1 MVVKKKKTVKKTK
14 VTKTDVKQ
22 NKAITLLKKKLKELA
37 VKYLKKQKKKLPKT
51 SYDKIKNAMIK
62 KISTTKNIRT
72 LEKLLD
78 TLTNTPINKIPSKV
92 AEFLPSSK
100 TIVKVVV
107 EQAKEQIKEKVN
119 KRSPTVINNF
129 NSTKSKYNELKEK
142 YENGNLNP
150 ADFYEMYIEA
160 RKLARDVNE
169 VLPSREEVSNL
180 YRTVKSQLNFFKNFI
195 NRNLINRNQDGV
207 SDPSPRNPTSPPTPP
222 PDDDDTPP
230 PPSPPPS
237 FPPSSPPPPPPSS
250 SPSPMPTL
258 ATPINLETSM
268 IGNLPYA
275 VLGGGAMLAVASAS
289 LATAASS
296 FRRTQNRRHRSGE
309 DPVLRQST
317 AVNRERTNIPIDREA
332 TIAEFKS
339 QKPKSGDIFRNLA
352 LQDVAGMPEYD
363 ANMDPLFSDP
373 PQSIETINRDIDEII
388 EGGSLTEEQINDLR
402 TLQQA
407 NLDGDFPQEK
417 YNENI

>member
-1 MVVKKKKTVKKTK
+1 MVVKKKKTVKKPK

-92 AEFLPSSK
+92 GEFLPSSK

-107 EQAKEQIKEKVN
+107 EQAKEQAKEKIN

-142 YENGNLNP
+142 YENGTLNP

-207 SDPSPRNPTSPPTPP
+207 SDPSPRNPPTPP
-222 PDDDDTPP
+222 PDPMSEPMPDPIPEPMPDPIQTPP
-230 PPSPPPS
+230 PVST
-237 FPPSSPPPPPPSS
+237 
-250 SPSPMPTL
+250 PTL
-258 ATPINLETSM
+258 ATPINLETSI
-268 IGNLPYA
+268 IGNVPYA
-275 VLGGGAMLAVASAS
+275 VLGGGAMLAAAGASAGM
-289 LATAASS
+289 AALS
-296 FRRTQNRRHRSGE
+296 FRNRQNRIRSGE
-309 DPVLRQST
+309 DPVLRTST
-317 AVNRERTNIPIDREA
+317 AVNRERTNIPIDRES
-332 TIAEFKS
+332 TVE
-339 QKPKSGDIFRNLA
+339 DFRQRRRLVPEEERDYRRYEDDGSLNLYSVFGRS
-352 LQDVAGMPEYD
+352 LETGEEPLIRTRSLDDMTNEDFDTRFPPTMPE
-363 ANMDPLFSDP
+363 
-373 PQSIETINRDIDEII
+373 
-388 EGGSLTEEQINDLR
+388 
-402 TLQQA
+402 
-407 NLDGDFPQEK
+407 
-417 YNENI
+417 YNENIDPLFTNSEEA

>member
-1 MVVKKKKTVKKTK
+1 MVVKKKNTVKKPK

-22 NKAITLLKKKLKELA
+22 NKAITLLKKKLKELT

-78 TLTNTPINKIPSKV
+78 TLTNTPINKIPSRV
-92 AEFLPSSK
+92 GEFLPSSK
-100 TIVKVVV
+100 TIIKVVT
-107 EQAKEQIKEKVN
+107 EQAKEQIKERVN

-195 NRNLINRNQDGV
+195 NRNLINRNQEGV
-207 SDPSPRNPTSPPTPP
+207 SDPSPRNPTPPPTPP
-222 PDDDDTPP
+222 PDPMPDPMPEPMPEPMSEPIQTPP
-230 PPSPPPS
+230 PVST
-237 FPPSSPPPPPPSS
+237 
-250 SPSPMPTL
+250 PTL

-275 VLGGGAMLAVASAS
+275 VLGGSAMLAAGA
-289 LATAASS
+289 LS
-296 FRRTQNRRHRSGE
+296 FRNRQNRIRSGE
-309 DPVLRQST
+309 DPVLRQNT
-317 AVNRERTNIPIDREA
+317 AVNRERTNIPIDREP
-332 TIAEFKS
+332 TIEDFRQRRRLVPEITS
-339 QKPKSGDIFRNLA
+339 EQEDLSMSSSERRNLLEQNQ
-352 LQDVAGMPEYD
+352 LQEFYD
-363 ANMDPLFSDP
+363 YDNEL
-373 PQSIETINRDIDEII
+373 INSELD
-388 EGGSLTEEQINDLR
+388 LTEE
-402 TLQQA
+402 
-407 NLDGDFPQEK
+407 PQTMSE
-417 YNENI
+417 YNENIDPLFVNLEEA

>member
-1 MVVKKKKTVKKTK
+1 MVVKKKNTVKKPK

-22 NKAITLLKKKLKELA
+22 NKAITLLKKKLKELT

-78 TLTNTPINKIPSKV
+78 TLTNTPINKIPSRV
-92 AEFLPSSK
+92 GEFLPSSK
-100 TIVKVVV
+100 TIIKVVT
-107 EQAKEQIKEKVN
+107 EQAKEQIKERVN

-195 NRNLINRNQDGV
+195 NRNLINRNQEGV
-207 SDPSPRNPTSPPTPP
+207 SDPSPRNPTPPPTPP
-222 PDDDDTPP
+222 PDPMPDPMPDAMPEPMPEPIQTPP
-230 PPSPPPS
+230 PVST
-237 FPPSSPPPPPPSS
+237 
-250 SPSPMPTL
+250 PTL
-258 ATPINLETSM
+258 ATPINLETSI
-268 IGNLPYA
+268 IGNVPYA
-275 VLGGGAMLAVASAS
+275 VLGGGAMLAAGA
-289 LATAASS
+289 LS
-296 FRRTQNRRHRSGE
+296 FRNRQNRIRSGE
-309 DPVLRQST
+309 DPVLRQNT
-317 AVNRERTNIPIDREA
+317 AVNRERTNIPIDREP
-332 TIAEFKS
+332 TVE
-339 QKPKSGDIFRNLA
+339 DFRQRRRL
-352 LQDVAGMPEYD
+352 VPEEEREYRRYED
-363 ANMDPLFSDP
+363 D
-373 PQSIETINRDIDEII
+373 
-388 EGGSLTEEQINDLR
+388 GSLNLYSVFGRSLETGEEPLMR
-402 TLQQA
+402 TRSVDDMP
-407 NLDGDFPQEK
+407 NEIFNERYPPTIPE
-417 YNENI
+417 YNENIDPLFVNLEEA

>member
-1 MVVKKKKTVKKTK
+1 MVVKKKNTVKKPK

-22 NKAITLLKKKLKELA
+22 NKAITLLKKKLKELT

-78 TLTNTPINKIPSKV
+78 TLTNTPINKIPSRV
-92 AEFLPSSK
+92 GEFLPSSK
-100 TIVKVVV
+100 TIIKVVT
-107 EQAKEQIKEKVN
+107 EQAKEQIKERVN

-195 NRNLINRNQDGV
+195 NRNLINRNQEGV
-207 SDPSPRNPTSPPTPP
+207 SDPSPRNPTPPPTPP
-222 PDDDDTPP
+222 PDPMPDPMPEPMPEPMSEPIQTPP
-230 PPSPPPS
+230 PVST
-237 FPPSSPPPPPPSS
+237 
-250 SPSPMPTL
+250 PTL
-258 ATPINLETSM
+258 ATPINLETSI
-268 IGNLPYA
+268 IGNVPYA
-275 VLGGGAMLAVASAS
+275 VLGGGAMLAAGASAAV
-289 LATAASS
+289 LS
-296 FRRTQNRRHRSGE
+296 FRNRQNRIRSGE
-309 DPVLRQST
+309 DPVLRTST
-317 AVNRERTNIPIDREA
+317 AVNRERTNIPIDREP
-332 TIAEFKS
+332 TIEDFRQRRRLVPEITS
-339 QKPKSGDIFRNLA
+339 EQEDLSMSSSERRNLLEQNQ
-352 LQDVAGMPEYD
+352 LQEFYD
-363 ANMDPLFSDP
+363 YDNEL
-373 PQSIETINRDIDEII
+373 INSELD
-388 EGGSLTEEQINDLR
+388 LTEE
-402 TLQQA
+402 
-407 NLDGDFPQEK
+407 PQTMSE
-417 YNENI
+417 YNENIDPLFVNLEEA

>member
-1 MVVKKKKTVKKTK
+1 MVVKKKKTVKKPK

-78 TLTNTPINKIPSKV
+78 TLTNTPINKIPSRV
-92 AEFLPSSK
+92 GEFLPSSK
-100 TIVKVVV
+100 TIIKVVT
-107 EQAKEQIKEKVN
+107 EQAKEQIKERVN

-142 YENGNLNP
+142 YENGTLNP

-195 NRNLINRNQDGV
+195 NRNLINRNREGV
-207 SDPSPRNPTSPPTPP
+207 SDPSPRNPPTPSPTPP
-222 PDDDDTPP
+222 PEPMSEPMPDPIPEPMSEPIQTPP
-230 PPSPPPS
+230 PVST
-237 FPPSSPPPPPPSS
+237 
-250 SPSPMPTL
+250 PTL
-258 ATPINLETSM
+258 ATPINLETSI

-275 VLGGGAMLAVASAS
+275 VLGGGAMLAAGASA
-289 LATAASS
+289 AALS
-296 FRRTQNRRHRSGE
+296 FRNRQNRIRSGE
-309 DPVLRQST
+309 DPVLRQNT
-317 AVNRERTNIPIDREA
+317 AVNRERTNIPIDRQSTVEDFRQRRRLVPEN
-332 TIAEFKS
+332 TSEQEDLSMSSIER
-339 QKPKSGDIFRNLA
+339 RNLLEQNQ
-352 LQDVAGMPEYD
+352 LQEVYD
-363 ANMDPLFSDP
+363 YENLLVNSELD
-373 PQSIETINRDIDEII
+373 
-388 EGGSLTEEQINDLR
+388 LTEE
-402 TLQQA
+402 
-407 NLDGDFPQEK
+407 PQTIPE
-417 YNENI
+417 YNENIDPLFVNLT